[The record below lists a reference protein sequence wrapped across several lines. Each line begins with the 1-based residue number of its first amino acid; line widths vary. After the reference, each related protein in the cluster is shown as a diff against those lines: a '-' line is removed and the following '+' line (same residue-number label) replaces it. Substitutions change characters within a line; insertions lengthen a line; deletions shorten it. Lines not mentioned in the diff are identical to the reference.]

1 MQKHEYFEELCAL
14 SATGQ
19 LSDEEYGAL
28 VTHLDACVACRESA
42 SKFALVLN
50 NLPADDEDGS
60 GELFTD
66 LHLASYR
73 ERFLSNA
80 EAAGFRFSGRV
91 RANRSRER
99 QRVRKF
105 FRMRV
110 PLWTPISAAAV
121 LLLVSGFALRQG
133 QRPYPLPVDNMQTSH
148 LPLATPLAPS
158 ADTRDANGQM
168 RGSGVVQDMKPK
180 DETRSRLAALDS
192 TLQSYRSENLRLRA
206 LLFAEQKES
215 SGTHAKWEEAN
226 SQLLKAN
233 TELDRLRM
241 EHDSDTA
248 AMVAQ
253 QFRLNELTEQLVQE
267 HQAAERER
275 QLSAATGD
283 VRQMMAAR
291 SLHIIDVYDV
301 DSKGKARKSFG
312 RIFYTEGKTLLF
324 YAFDLAQK
332 SRSGTTKV
340 SFQAWGQRESGGAE
354 PKNLG
359 IFTLDDHDQ
368 QRWVLRIDDPAKFAA
383 IDSVFV
389 TVERHG
395 GADRPMGQKLLYAY
409 IGTPANHP

>member
-1 MQKHEYFEELCAL
+1 MQKHEYYEELCAL
-14 SATGQ
+14 SASGQ

-28 VTHLDACVACRESA
+28 ATHLDACAACRESA

-50 NLPADDEDGS
+50 NLPADEEDSS

-91 RANRSRER
+91 RVNRSSER
-99 QRVRKF
+99 LPIRQF

-110 PLWTPISAAAV
+110 PLWIPVSVAAV
-121 LLLVSGFALRQG
+121 LLLVSGLALRQWK
-133 QRPYPLPVDNMQTSH
+133 RPYLLSVDNMQASDV
-148 LPLATPLAPS
+148 PQSPPLAPS
-158 ADTRDANGQM
+158 TDTHDASGQK
-168 RGSGVVQDMKPK
+168 RGSGADQGMKPN
-180 DETRSRLAALDS
+180 DEMLSRLAVFNS
-192 TLQSYRSENLRLRA
+192 TLQSYRSENLQLRA
-206 LLFAEQKES
+206 QLFAAQKES

-226 SQLLKAN
+226 SQLLQAN
-233 TELDRLRM
+233 SELDRLRT
-241 EHDSDTA
+241 EHDSGTA

-253 QFRLNELTEQLVQE
+253 QFKLNELTEQLAQA
-267 HQAAERER
+267 HQATEQER
-275 QLSAATGD
+275 QLSAASGD

-340 SFQAWGQRESGGAE
+340 SFQAWGQRESGASE

-395 GADRPMGQKLLYAY
+395 GVDRPMGQKLLYAY